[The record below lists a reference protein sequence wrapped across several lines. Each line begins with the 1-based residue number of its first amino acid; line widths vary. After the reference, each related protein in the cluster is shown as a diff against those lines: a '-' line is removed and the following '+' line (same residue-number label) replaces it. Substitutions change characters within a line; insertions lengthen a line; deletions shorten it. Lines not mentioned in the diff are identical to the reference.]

1 MPTRERLVKADDLK
15 KFYTAVMK
23 LPNPVARD
31 YLLLILFTGLRRSEA
46 AGLTWDDVD
55 FSARVIRVRASAT
68 KARRKLDLP
77 MSSFVLAL
85 LEARRRIGNTNWIFP
100 ANSESGHISEP
111 KYPLDLIRAET
122 GIEVSVH
129 DLRRTF
135 ITAAE
140 STNMSAYALK
150 ALVNH
155 VIDDNGDVTAGYIQ
169 MTTERLREPAQR
181 VCDQLMEW
189 CGIK

>member
-1 MPTRERLVKADDLK
+1 
-15 KFYTAVMK
+15 MK

-55 FSARVIRVRASAT
+55 FAARIIRVKASAT
-68 KARRKLDLP
+68 KSKRKLDLP

-85 LEARRRIGNTNWIFP
+85 LEARRKIGDTNWIFP
-100 ANSESGHISEP
+100 AVSESGHISEP

-135 ITAAE
+135 ITTAD
-140 STNMSAYALK
+140 SINMNAYAMK

-169 MTTERLREPAQR
+169 MTTDRLREPAQQ
-181 VCDQLMEW
+181 VCDRLMEW
-189 CGIK
+189 CGIKQIKG

>member
-1 MPTRERLVKADDLK
+1 LELV
-15 KFYTAVMK
+15 
-23 LPNPVARD
+23 
-31 YLLLILFTGLRRSEA
+31 
-46 AGLTWDDVD
+46 
-55 FSARVIRVRASAT
+55 
-68 KARRKLDLP
+68 
-77 MSSFVLAL
+77 
-85 LEARRRIGNTNWIFP
+85 
-100 ANSESGHISEP
+100 
-111 KYPLDLIRAET
+111 RAET
-122 GIEVSVH
+122 GIEISVR

-169 MTTERLREPAQR
+169 MTTDRLREPAQQ
-181 VCDQLMEW
+181 VCDRLMSW

>member
-1 MPTRERLVKADDLK
+1 LIRADDLK
-15 KFYTAVMK
+15 KFYAAVKK

-55 FSARVIRVRASAT
+55 FAARIIRVKASAT
-68 KARRKLDLP
+68 KTKRKLDLP
-77 MSSFVLAL
+77 MSYFVFSL
-85 LEARRRIGNTNWIFP
+85 LLARRKIGDTNWIFP
-100 ANSESGHISEP
+100 ADSKSGRISEP
-111 KYPLDLIRAET
+111 KFPLKLVKAET

-155 VIDDNGDVTAGYIQ
+155 VIDDGGGDVTAGYIQ
-169 MTTERLREPAQR
+169 MTTNRLREPAQQ
-181 VCDQLMEW
+181 VCDLLMEW
-189 CGIK
+189 RGIKQIKE